1 MLPPPGY
8 SGVLLLDSRDPK
20 KVPIKLTQDEMK
32 LLKAVSSIIA
42 KLQSRSI
49 AKDPI
54 LQRQLST
61 LLLILQ
67 LHDTSKTSVNKLYRY
82 FRLFQLS
89 KQGKLITNK
98 GLYRKDYICIS
109 SQNNSDSS
117 HTHSNKHNQL
127 NGSNTN
133 TSRSPSPE
141 LEEPNKISLIG
152 MDNWHNVMC
161 YMDSLIVALFYSTS
175 IFDFLLDD
183 FLSDDL
189 SDDLKDKLADLKI
202 LLRFIVNLMRAGEY
216 IPVYMMKQLCL
227 CFTSVGCDL
236 TMSNAQQDALQMF
249 EFLAECLSL
258 PLLTIKLDII
268 HSGKMN
274 LNDDLR
280 LIEERELLISIP
292 NDLVPPPQ
300 AASLALSDSKATTI
314 GDSNDK
320 NKQASTDTSNS
331 SSKTTIVP
339 PITSTS
345 ISRNIDTNSN
355 NSNSTNNN
363 NNTSYIP
370 KTTALT
376 PLKTSGDTTKK
387 IDSSITPSSSPTVEV
402 NRANINSKFVD
413 DIINS
418 SSLSPSTSIA
428 HQDPASIPMPS
439 SKETDTQ
446 PTTVQV
452 ANKDDTNNKSQE
464 SQKDNAPNEHHHHH
478 HNHSRESELPP
489 LTLEECLNEYFNNSI
504 TVKRHLERRRTID
517 RPDIQPPVKEDHEA
531 EYNEYEK
538 MGILSKTAD
547 SHISE
552 LNPFEES
559 IQTTTT
565 ATTITTSSSSDLS
578 VTSEEKEIPTLNS
591 IPSTSYGT
599 ITRGSI
605 SKLSDIIEAS
615 RTRSSTIVSF
625 LNNASFSHP
634 ASLTRRAS
642 SFSNAEVTLPAWMFL
657 QLLPYY
663 TDPKVKLKPENHE
676 EPYRRRIS
684 RIKTID
690 SADKQSFEKA
700 TRKSSEFNNL
710 SLFELRYQD
719 KRPVVPICLK
729 RYVWNEKGQCDKINR
744 KVIIPSI
751 IKYPYFIS
759 EDRSS
764 KRGFV
769 NFERSTDNIA
779 PFGSFMLVLESCVC
793 HRGRNVN
800 SGHYVSLTRKYP
812 FSKKRNLTHREES
825 EPWLLFNDLF
835 AKGKK
840 VTEMT
845 FEKALETEDPYILFY
860 RIVDL
865 NDKEETLSEYGTT
878 INGGSNYGNSIHEDT
893 DTLAQ
898 GAAKIILPNG
908 SKEKFW
914 ADSDSSAP
922 NSALIAARKGSLV
935 SQISSLSLRSSIAAQ
950 QQVFSQ
956 ISTNAN
962 DKTPMPNDSE
972 KASQSTINHV
982 SFTDDNNNKG
992 KTNSDNIV
1000 FETNNKAKNEPSNI
1014 VVTDPNGIEMTT
1026 SSTHTSIRS
1035 HLGFKSS
1042 KTRDKDVADEFS
1054 KQTAME
1060 ILETISPLDP
1070 HYIDPK
1076 DMFHWY
1082 GIDENGFYVKE
1093 KRPLQ
1098 NSDPNTALSSNRN
1111 SGIYTS
1117 NGDFIDENLG
1127 LTDNDSVDFLSQDN
1141 NILEKINSRLFA
1153 SKRTPNS
1160 LMRVK
1165 TNDSSNV
1172 QLSKIK
1178 SPVFDGF
1185 LNSSLNSK
1193 THLPES
1199 TLSGSTQH
1207 AQEHVTSNS
1216 TGKETGIK
1224 SSKSKHSGLLSAT
1237 NHSSKSDEKSS
1248 SFPKRVQSMR
1258 ISRPNSTL
1266 ISDDTNSKTTTVST
1280 NSKFSATSPQTSK
1293 SSSTVPA
1300 GKQSALNPNKNSTS
1314 SASNFD
1320 NLASPESK
1328 IPQKKHKL
1336 KNIFKKILS

>member
-1 MLPPPGY
+1 
-8 SGVLLLDSRDPK
+8 
-20 KVPIKLTQDEMK
+20 MK
-32 LLKAVSSIIA
+32 LLKAVSSIIG
-42 KLQSRSI
+42 KVQSRSI
-49 AKDPI
+49 AKDPT

-67 LHDTSKTSVNKLYRY
+67 LHDTSKASVNKLYRY

-89 KQGKLITNK
+89 KEGKLITNK
-98 GLYRKDYICIS
+98 GLYRRDYIRLS
-109 SQNNSDSS
+109 SQNNSDSPN
-117 HTHSNKHNQL
+117 THSKNHLQP
-127 NGSNTN
+127 NGNNTN

-141 LEEPNKISLIG
+141 LEEPNKITLIG

-175 IFDFLLDD
+175 VFDFLLDE

-189 SDDLKDKLADLKI
+189 SDDLKEKLADLKI

-249 EFLAECLSL
+249 EFIAECLSL

-292 NDLVPPPQ
+292 NDPVSSPQ
-300 AASLALSDSKATTI
+300 AEALTLSDSKATTI
-314 GDSNDK
+314 GDSNTESEN
-320 NKQASTDTSNS
+320 NKQSSTDTSNS
-331 SSKTTIVP
+331 SSKTTILP
-339 PITSTS
+339 PIASTS
-345 ISRNIDTNSN
+345 ISKSIDTKSN
-355 NSNSTNNN
+355 DSNATNNN
-363 NNTSYIP
+363 DNTSYIT
-370 KTTALT
+370 KTTALA
-376 PLKTSGDTTKK
+376 PLQKSGNSTK
-387 IDSSITPSSSPTVEV
+387 IDSSITPSSSPIVEV
-402 NRANINSKFVD
+402 NKNNVNSKFVD
-413 DIINS
+413 EIINS
-418 SSLSPSTSIA
+418 NSVSPSASIV
-428 HQDPASIPMPS
+428 HQDPASIPMPI
-439 SKETDTQ
+439 SKEINTQ
-446 PTTVQV
+446 PIKAQV
-452 ANKDDTNNKSQE
+452 ANRDDKDNKSQE
-464 SQKDNAPNEHHHHH
+464 PQKDNTPNEHHHHH

-517 RPDIQPPVKEDHEA
+517 RPDIQPSVKEDHEA
-531 EYNEYEK
+531 EYDEYEK

-547 SHISE
+547 SQIAE

-559 IQTTTT
+559 IRTTTT
-565 ATTITTSSSSDLS
+565 ETTITTSSSSDLS
-578 VTSEEKEIPTLNS
+578 DTSEEKEIPTLTPV
-591 IPSTSYGT
+591 PSTSFGT
-599 ITRGSI
+599 VTRGSI

-625 LNNASFSHP
+625 LNNASISHP
-634 ASLTRRAS
+634 ASLTRRTS

-663 TDPKVKLKPENHE
+663 SDPKVKLKPENHE

-700 TRKSSEFNNL
+700 TRKSEEFNNL
-710 SLFELRYQD
+710 SLFELRYHN

-825 EPWLLFNDLF
+825 EPWLLFNDVF

-860 RIVDL
+860 KIVDL
-865 NDKEETLSEYGTT
+865 NDKEETISEYGTT

-893 DTLAQ
+893 ETLAQ

-935 SQISSLSLRSSIAAQ
+935 SQISSLSLRSSIGAQ

-956 ISTNAN
+956 ISTTAN
-962 DKTPMPNDSE
+962 DKDPMASDSE

-982 SFTDDNNNKG
+982 SFTDDINIKA
-992 KTNSDNIV
+992 KTNTDNIV
-1000 FETNNKAKNEPSNI
+1000 SETDNKAKNEPSTI
-1014 VVTDPNGIEMTT
+1014 SVTDPNGIEMTT
-1026 SSTHTSIRS
+1026 SLTHTSIRS

-1042 KTRDKDVADEFS
+1042 KARDKDASDEFS

-1076 DMFHWY
+1076 DMFYWY
-1082 GIDENGFYVKE
+1082 AIDENGFYVNE
-1093 KRPLQ
+1093 TRSFLQ
-1098 NSDPNTALSSNRN
+1098 NSNSNTALSSNRN
-1111 SGIYTS
+1111 SGIYAS
-1117 NGDFIDENLG
+1117 NGDFIEENLG
-1127 LTDNDSVDFLSQDN
+1127 STDNDSTDFLSVDN

-1153 SKRTPNS
+1153 SKRTANS
-1160 LMRVK
+1160 LMKVK
-1165 TNDSSNV
+1165 TNDSANV

-1178 SPVFDGF
+1178 SPGFDGL
-1185 LNSSLNSK
+1185 LNSSSNSK

-1207 AQEHVTSNS
+1207 GTEHITSNS
-1216 TGKETGIK
+1216 NIKESGIK
-1224 SSKSKHSGLLSAT
+1224 YSKSKHSGLLSVQS
-1237 NHSSKSDEKSS
+1237 HSSKPDEKSS
-1248 SFPKRVQSMR
+1248 SFPRRVQSMR
-1258 ISRPNSTL
+1258 ISRPKSTL
-1266 ISDDTNSKTTTVST
+1266 ISDDTNSKSTTTST
-1280 NSKFSATSPQTSK
+1280 NSRFSVISPQTSK
-1293 SSSTVPA
+1293 PRSTVPT
-1300 GKQSALNPNKNSTS
+1300 GNPPALNPKKIPA
-1314 SASNFD
+1314 SASNFG
-1320 NLASPESK
+1320 NLESPVSK
-1328 IPQKKHKL
+1328 IPQKKHKF
-1336 KNIFKKILS
+1336 KDIFKKMLS